1 MGLAEGEG
9 LWGEPPPLVKGVPVC
24 ACVCICVCTCVE
36 LCVYIFAEGPAGGCE
51 CPSQRHT
58 MGLPMGTWD
67 VDLVSTL
74 APAEPVCPVLLPGKV
89 LRRRC
94 EL

>member
-1 MGLAEGEG
+1 MY
-9 LWGEPPPLVKGVPVC
+9 
-24 ACVCICVCTCVE
+24 
-36 LCVYIFAEGPAGGCE
+36 LCVSTCECAHVWNCGYVFAEGPAGGCR

-89 LRRRC
+89 LRRSC
-94 EL
+94 DL